1 MDLLDEFD
9 EKNSACKPLKGIYIF
24 MHMHTYIH
32 TYSLFVC
39 FIFRNQKCTPWKPI
53 NTYTCS

>member
-32 TYSLFVC
+32 TYIHILFLFVL
-39 FIFRNQKCTPWKPI
+39 FLETRSAHLGSP
-53 NTYTCS
+53 